1 MSEKIPKGWKW
12 VKLGEIAEIKM
23 GQSPE
28 SKYYNDKGIG
38 LPFLQ
43 GNKTFGYKYPEIDI
57 FCSNPIKIAKKGEVL
72 ISVRAPV
79 GDINIANQD
88 ICIGRGLASINS
100 LFNQNEFLFYC
111 LKYSKNDLLASE
123 TGTVFGSI
131 NKDTLN
137 NFSILLPP
145 LPEQKAI
152 AEVLS
157 SIDDKIDLLHRQNK
171 TLEKIAMTLFKQ
183 WFIEPTKD
191 GLPEGWEEVE
201 LSKLG
206 QIVCGKTPSKNKP
219 EYFGGKI
226 PFIKIPDM
234 HGNVF
239 VFKTEDTLSEI
250 GAKTQK
256 NKTLPERSICVSC
269 IATVGLV
276 SMNAFISQTNQ
287 QINSIIPYKEFYRYF
302 LYLKTKSM
310 KEELIAMASGGTAT
324 LNLNTT
330 EFSKIKIEIPKED
343 YLHAFHEKIKYIFEK
358 IFINTSQIQTLEKLR
373 DTLLPKLMSGEVR
386 VRYDFKFIKKEV

>member
-12 VKLGEIAEIKM
+12 VKLGEVAEVKL

>member
-12 VKLGEIAEIKM
+12 VKLGEVAEIKM

-43 GNKTFGYKYPEIDI
+43 GNKTFGYRYPEIDM
-57 FCSNPIKIAKKGEVL
+57 FCSNPIKIARKGEIL

-79 GDINIANQD
+79 GDINITNQD

-137 NFSILLPP
+137 NFPILLPP
-145 LPEQKAI
+145 LPEQKSI

-171 TLEKIAMTLFKQ
+171 TLEEMAMTLFRQ

-191 GLPEGWEEVE
+191 GLPEGWEEV
-201 LSKLG
+201 SLG
-206 QIVCGKTPSKNKP
+206 EFFPVITGKKDANFATDDGSYPFFTCSQKPLKAPSYSFDGNAILLAGNGDFNIKRYKGKFEAYQRTYVLIPYNS
-219 EYFGGKI
+219 EYF
-226 PFIKIPDM
+226 
-234 HGNVF
+234 N
-239 VFKTEDTLSEI
+239 
-250 GAKTQK
+250 
-256 NKTLPERSICVSC
+256 
-269 IATVGLV
+269 
-276 SMNAFISQTNQ
+276 
-287 QINSIIPYKEFYRYF
+287 F
-302 LYLKTKSM
+302 LYLLMKFNLDEITRSFKGSVINYITKDM
-310 KEELIAMASGGTAT
+310 ITNFK
-324 LNLNTT
+324 
-330 EFSKIKIEIPKED
+330 FSLPKDRPSIKDKLLYFDRIYDKVD
-343 YLHAFHEKIKYIFEK
+343 A
-358 IFINTSQIQTLEKLR
+358 NTSQIQTLDKLR
-373 DTLLPKLMSGEVR
+373 DTLLPKLIDGEVR
-386 VRYDFKFIKKEV
+386 VAV

>member
-1 MSEKIPKGWKW
+1 MSEKILKGWKW
-12 VKLGEIAEIKM
+12 IKLGEVAEIKM

-43 GNKTFGYKYPEIDI
+43 GNKTFGYRYPEIDM
-57 FCSNPIKIAKKGEVL
+57 FCSNPIKIARKGEIL

-79 GDINIANQD
+79 GDINITNQD

-137 NFSILLPP
+137 NFPILLPP

-171 TLEKIAMTLFKQ
+171 TLEEMAMTLFRQ

-191 GLPEGWEEVE
+191 GLPEGWEEKALDE
-201 LSKLG
+201 IAEFLNGIPSQKYPGDKLP
-206 QIVCGKTPSKNKP
+206 V
-219 EYFGGKI
+219 
-226 PFIKIPDM
+226 IKIKEMREGITESSDYCNN
-234 HGNVF
+234 NVPEKYLVNSGDILF
-239 VFKTEDTLSEI
+239 SWSGSLEVVIWFGSIGVLNQHIFKVTSLEYPKWFCYLSIKQHIEEFRAIAESKTTTMGHIQREHLSNTKVF
-250 GAKTQK
+250 
-256 NKTLPERSICVSC
+256 
-269 IATVGLV
+269 
-276 SMNAFISQTNQ
+276 
-287 QINSIIPYKEFYRYF
+287 IP
-302 LYLKTKSM
+302 
-310 KEELIAMASGGTAT
+310 
-324 LNLNTT
+324 
-330 EFSKIKIEIPKED
+330 P
-343 YLHAFHEKIKYIFEK
+343 K
-358 IFINTSQIQTLEKLR
+358 IFFENYNKAMTTIFDKIIANNAEIRTLEKLR
-373 DTLLPKLMSGEVR
+373 DSLLPKLMSGEVR
-386 VRYDFKFIKKEV
+386 VKV

>member
-1 MSEKIPKGWKW
+1 MSDTLPKGWKW
-12 VKLGEIAEIKM
+12 VKLGEVAEIKM

-43 GNKTFGYKYPEIDI
+43 GNKTFGYRYPKIDM

-79 GDINIANQD
+79 GDINITNQD

-137 NFSILLPP
+137 NFPIPLPP

-171 TLEKIAMTLFKQ
+171 TLEEMAMTLFRQ

-191 GLPEGWEEVE
+191 GLPDGWEEVSLGEIIEISSGKSIEKGKLKEKGLYPVLGANGEIGRTDDWLYEGE
-201 LSKLG
+201 LIYTGRVGTL
-206 QIVCGKTPSKNKP
+206 
-219 EYFGGKI
+219 
-226 PFIKIPDM
+226 
-234 HGNVF
+234 GNVF
-239 VFKTEDTLSEI
+239 IVFKNEKIWLTD
-250 GAKTQK
+250 
-256 NKTLPERSICVSC
+256 R
-269 IATVGLV
+269 
-276 SMNAFISQTNQ
+276 MNIFIS
-287 QINSIIPYKEFYRYF
+287 
-302 LYLKTKSM
+302 
-310 KEELIAMASGGTAT
+310 
-324 LNLNTT
+324 
-330 EFSKIKIEIPKED
+330 
-343 YLHAFHEKIKYIFEK
+343 YI
-358 IFINTSQIQTLEKLR
+358 SH
-373 DTLLPKLMSGEVR
+373 
-386 VRYDFKFIKKEV
+386 